1 MAVPLV
7 KPWLPKIRFTLR
19 MEILPQDSN
28 PGWNL
33 VVTTC
38 NVNYDSW
45 QHEVEMFQF
54 PGEEVDYS
62 INQRDPLVTHRQYD
76 AYSGMAKIRSER
88 DSERIFQ

>member
-7 KPWLPKIRFTLR
+7 KLWLPKIRFTLR

-38 NVNYDSW
+38 YVNYDSW
-45 QHEVEMFQF
+45 QHEVEMF
-54 PGEEVDYS
+54 
-62 INQRDPLVTHRQYD
+62 
-76 AYSGMAKIRSER
+76 
-88 DSERIFQ
+88 